1 MNFQIQSAVTS
12 SYLTS
17 APIEDLSQVATTPF
31 PVLTNSFTHFHF
43 LSTFTFYFPNLTHF
57 PHTYSLYF

>member
-17 APIEDLSQVATTPF
+17 APIEDLSQVATTLF
-31 PVLTNSFTHFHF
+31 CQF
-43 LSTFTFYFPNLTHF
+43 
-57 PHTYSLYF
+57 